1 MIGTILKNRYKI
13 ISQLGS
19 GGFGETFIAEDLDI
33 PSDPKPRCVVKRL
46 QPAVIDP
53 EVSRLFEQEA
63 KILYN
68 LGENHPQIPN
78 LRAYF
83 QEQNQFYLIQD
94 LIIGQ
99 DLSQEITQGKKLS
112 ESYVIQ
118 LLQDILPVLD
128 FVHQNNV
135 IHRDIK
141 PQNIIRKFLTPSP
154 SPTGRG
160 ELVLIDF
167 GAVKQVQQKT
177 IQAGTT
183 SRTIGIG
190 TAGYMP
196 SEQALG
202 KPKYSS
208 DVYALGMVAI
218 QALTGVLPH
227 QLPEDNN
234 GEIIWQNLVNI
245 SDKLATIL
253 NKMVRYHFPQRYANA
268 GEVLVA
274 LNQAFSLQQKPQQNP
289 VIPQIPVTIP
299 SPPPP
304 KIKLQ
309 TSRAN
314 FTQLDQFLSQKQ
326 WKEADQETGK
336 VMCKIM
342 GREKQGWLT
351 VDNCRNFPQEELR
364 IIDQLWLKY
373 SQGKFGFSVQKQIWL
388 KYGGKLDGSYQW
400 DTYKKLAKEVGWLK
414 TVTKKTWLGLGEKE
428 EDEWQSYSQL
438 TFSTNAPKGH
448 IPVTGVVRR
457 VIVWK
462 AVVVERWVLFSL
474 L

>member
-1 MIGTILKNRYKI
+1 MIGTILKNRYRI
-13 ISQLGS
+13 IQELGS

-99 DLSQEITQGKKLS
+99 DLSQEIAQGKKLS
-112 ESYVIQ
+112 ESYVIK
-118 LLQDILPVLD
+118 LLQDVLTVLD

-141 PQNIIRKFLTPSP
+141 PQNIIRRQDGKLI
-154 SPTGRG
+154 
-160 ELVLIDF
+160 LIDF
-167 GAVKQVQQKT
+167 GAVKQVKQKT

-196 SEQALG
+196 SEQAIG
-202 KPKYSS
+202 RPKFSS
-208 DVYALGMVAI
+208 DVYALGIVAI

-234 GEIIWQNLVNI
+234 DEIVWKNLVNV
-245 SDKLATIL
+245 SDNLATIL
-253 NKMVRYHFPQRYANA
+253 TKMVRFRSGDRYANA
-268 GEVLVA
+268 GEVLEA
-274 LNQAFSLQQKPQQNP
+274 LNQAFSPQQKLQQNQ
-289 VIPQIPVTIP
+289 VINQTQ
-299 SPPPP
+299 P

-314 FTQLDQFLSQKQ
+314 FTQLDQYLKYGQ
-326 WKEADQETGK
+326 WEKADQETAK

-342 GREKQGWLT
+342 GREKEGWLT
-351 VDNCRNFPQEELR
+351 FDNCRDFPPEELR
-364 IIDQLWLKY
+364 IIDQLWLQY
-373 SQGKFGFSVQKQIWL
+373 SQDKFGFSVQKQIWL
-388 KYGGKLDGSYQW
+388 KLGGKLDGSYQW
-400 DTYKKLAKEVGWLK
+400 DTYKKLGEEVGWLK
-414 TVTKKTWLGLGEKE
+414 TTVTKKTWLGGGEKE
-428 EDEWQSYSQL
+428 KDEWLSYSEL

-448 IPVTGVVRR
+448 LPVGGSDLFENGQGGGVGFGWEVFMW
-457 VIVWK
+457 VLEW
-462 AVVVERWVLFSL
+462 ERWMGYSFLYSKL
-474 L
+474 

>member
-13 ISQLGS
+13 IQQLGS

-33 PSDPKPRCVVKRL
+33 PVAPKPRCVVKRL
-46 QPAVIDP
+46 QPAVIEP

-141 PQNIIRKFLTPSP
+141 PQNIIRRQDSKLI
-154 SPTGRG
+154 
-160 ELVLIDF
+160 LIDF
-167 GAVKQVQQKT
+167 GAVKQVTQTVIKT
-177 IQAGTT
+177 GLT
-183 SRTIGIG
+183 SKTIGIG
-190 TAGYMP
+190 TMGYMP
-196 SEQALG
+196 SEQAIG
-202 KPKYSS
+202 RPKYSS
-208 DVYALGMVAI
+208 DVYALGMTAI
-218 QALTGVLPH
+218 QALTGKSPH
-227 QLPEDNN
+227 ELPEDNN
-234 GEIIWQNLVNI
+234 DEIVWRNLVNV
-245 SDKLATIL
+245 SDNLATIL
-253 NKMVRYHFPQRYANA
+253 TKMVRFRSGDRYANA

-274 LNQAFSLQQKPQQNP
+274 LNQAFSSGSTNH
-289 VIPQIPVTIP
+289 
-299 SPPPP
+299 
-304 KIKLQ
+304 IKLQ
-309 TSRAN
+309 TNRAN
-314 FTQLDQFLSQKQ
+314 FTQLDQFLAQGK
-326 WKEADQETGK
+326 WKEADEETNT

-342 GREKQGWLT
+342 GKEKEGHLT
-351 VDNCRNFPQEELR
+351 IDNCRDFPPEDLR

-373 SQGKFGFSVQKQIWL
+373 SQNRFGFSVQKQIWL
-388 KYGGKLDGSYQW
+388 KHGGKLDGSYDW
-400 DTYKKLAKEVGWLK
+400 DTYKRLADKVGWRK
-414 TVTKKTWLGLGEKE
+414 GVR
-428 EDEWQSYSQL
+428 DSDRYSEL
-438 TFSTNAPKGH
+438 TFKTNAPPGH
-448 IPVTGVVRR
+448 LPAWR
-457 VIVWK
+457 
-462 AVVVERWVLFSL
+462 FL
-474 L
+474 LGRTMDSFLYSKL